1 MIEPAK
7 IKEIRAETEQILA
20 KIELTRLLHLDI
32 DGLMQENQRRQHQM
46 KKQIDEASKCSNNS
60 LAMTMKTR
68 DELQAEI
75 DSLRRKLSAIREGT
89 DQTTKF

>member
-1 MIEPAK
+1 
-7 IKEIRAETEQILA
+7 
-20 KIELTRLLHLDI
+20 
-32 DGLMQENQRRQHQM
+32 M